1 MGMEFCA
8 RSIKPLEGSRTWLRR
23 TRALWRSKTKRQEGG
38 APAVGEETEVADTHE
53 AFGKNV
59 QQEASQEL
67 VDR

>member
-1 MGMEFCA
+1 MGMELCA

-23 TRALWRSKTKRQEGG
+23 TRALWRSKTKRQEDG
-38 APAVGEETEVADTHE
+38 APAVGEAEVADTHE